1 MTFNEKID
9 KYMSENNIP
18 NLKQFAL
25 KTAIPYTTLKDF
37 YDKKSADNSRLS
49 TIRKLAEYMNC
60 TMDYLSY
67 DEVNDFNGSFV
78 DADIIMPKMTADI
91 LYSKVKDLSEDKQK
105 MILNVTETIINQIDE
120 QEKQE

>member
-1 MTFNEKID
+1 MTFNEKLD
-9 KYMSENNIP
+9 KYMAENSIP

-25 KTAIPYTTLKDF
+25 KTSIPYTTLKDF

-67 DEVNDFNGSFV
+67 DEVDDFNGSF
-78 DADIIMPKMTADI
+78 ADNEIIMPKMAADI
-91 LYSKVKDLSEDKQK
+91 LYSKVKDLSEEKQK
-105 MILNVTETIINQIDE
+105 MILDVTETIINQIDN
-120 QEKQE
+120 Q

>member
-78 DADIIMPKMTADI
+78 DADIIIPKMTADI

-120 QEKQE
+120 QEKKE